1 MTSQPMIALYNDMN
15 LQHHFLIAMP
25 GMTDP
30 RFKRSVIYV
39 CEHTEDGAMG
49 LVINK
54 PVEHFT
60 IETVLS
66 KLEII
71 PSPRDPSISLDKP
84 VFAGGPL
91 ADDRGFIL
99 HTPRK
104 GFGSSIQ
111 ISPDTMITTSKDV
124 LETLGTPEQP
134 EDVLVALGYAGW
146 EQGQLEQEVLE
157 NAWLTTEADPHILFH
172 TPIANRWREAAS
184 RLGIDIRS
192 IANQAGHA

>member
-1 MTSQPMIALYNDMN
+1 MN

-25 GMTDP
+25 AMLDP

-39 CEHTEDGAMG
+39 CEHNDEGAMG

-54 PVEHFT
+54 PMEHFT
-60 IETVLS
+60 VETVLN
-66 KLEII
+66 KLNIE
-71 PSPRDPSISLDKP
+71 PSPRDPAIKLDKP

-99 HTPRK
+99 HTPCE

-124 LETLGTPEQP
+124 LETLGTADQP

-146 EQGQLEQEVLE
+146 MQGQLEQELMD
-157 NAWLTTEADPHILFH
+157 NAWLTAPADTHILFH
-172 TPIANRWREAAS
+172 TPIANRWREAAN

-192 IANQAGHA
+192 IASHAGHA